1 MPFSGLRGGIPYPAE
16 RTKPANSDL
25 QECFGPD
32 SLESKTR
39 RAPLWIEPTARMPPL
54 PRSQF
59 LETRDGIRLHAL
71 VWRAGEAHTDRVE
84 SPVVLLHGGGANAHW
99 WDHLANALST
109 RQPVYALDFRGHG
122 DSEYPESR
130 HVGAFNDDLEDFV
143 GWLAREDVIL
153 IGHSMGAA
161 VALDH
166 ASRFPATRALVLV
179 DLSRGGNPTTGR
191 RARLAL
197 SLRRTYRT
205 RAEAIERFR
214 FLPESSHASEAL
226 RAVIGGHSVREEANG
241 RFGYKFDPAWF
252 SLPSRPRPD
261 LAALLCPTLLVRGSE
276 SLLLTNDA
284 ALAFA
289 REVATARLVEIVEA
303 GHHVLVDQP
312 ERLLAEIA
320 SFVATLPA
328 ATNSSSS

>member
-1 MPFSGLRGGIPYPAE
+1 
-16 RTKPANSDL
+16 
-25 QECFGPD
+25 
-32 SLESKTR
+32 
-39 RAPLWIEPTARMPPL
+39 MPPL

-59 LETRDGIRLHAL
+59 LEARDGIRLHAL
-71 VWRAGEAHTDRVE
+71 VWHGDEAHTDRVE

-99 WDHLANALST
+99 WDHLAYALSALST
-109 RQPVYALDFRGHG
+109 RQSVYALDFRGHG
-122 DSEYPESR
+122 DSEYPQSR

-179 DLSRGGNPTTGR
+179 DLARGGNPTTGR

-214 FLPESSHASEAL
+214 FLPESSRASEAL
-226 RAVIGGHSVREEANG
+226 RAAIGGHSVREEANG

-252 SLPSRPRPD
+252 SLPSRPRPE
-261 LAALLCPTLLVRGSE
+261 LGALRCPTLLVRGSE
-276 SLLLTNDA
+276 SMLLTSDA
-284 ALAFA
+284 AQAFA
-289 REVATARLVEIVEA
+289 RELETARLIEIAEA

-328 ATNSSSS
+328 ATHSSSSRVRR